1 MHRSPATLDLPGQVV
16 TSCPHGP
23 CLPLTG
29 IAFTVLILL
38 AEEALAIEASHFIP
52 WLNVP

>member
-1 MHRSPATLDLPGQVV
+1 MYPSLATLGLPGKVD
-16 TSCPHGP
+16 TPCPLGP
-23 CLPLTG
+23 YLPLTG

-38 AEEALAIEASHFIP
+38 TEEALAIEASHFIP

>member
-16 TSCPHGP
+16 TPCPRGP

>member
-1 MHRSPATLDLPGQVV
+1 MHPSPAPLDLPL
-16 TSCPHGP
+16 SP

-52 WLNVP
+52 RLNIP